1 MAGVY
6 TCQKQQSE
14 RCRFFLWED
23 DAKSREKVL
32 SNTRSDPNKT
42 PSKPSTTTGL
52 LTPETGSSRR
62 TPLRWTGVEATPSKR
77 RKTDMA
83 FENDDIFDSLDVAS
97 EVFSGPLR
105 QPNFNP
111 QTRGQI
117 KTSPRKRTRA
127 EMEDETSALR
137 LNTSSQT
144 LGASIGTSS
153 QPSRNSSQAENSPFG
168 YPGLPTFRT
177 PSSSNEAM
185 FTPTQN
191 SRYSSQN
198 SLPEFPTTP
207 TPIRHNDAL
216 TTNEAPEISSLA
228 AEALV
233 LLQFHDVELPSSA
246 RDGLVTLLDKL
257 DVKIKGISRGR
268 EIVRI
273 ALKTKEDHI
282 RELNDRIEA
291 LEMEKEMHKAV
302 IAGLKIS
309 NGRL

>member
-1 MAGVY
+1 M
-6 TCQKQQSE
+6 S
-14 RCRFFLWED
+14 
-23 DAKSREKVL
+23 
-32 SNTRSDPNKT
+32 
-42 PSKPSTTTGL
+42 
-52 LTPETGSSRR
+52 
-62 TPLRWTGVEATPSKR
+62 
-77 RKTDMA
+77 

-105 QPNFNP
+105 QPNFSP
-111 QTRGQI
+111 QTPRGQI
-117 KTSPRKRTRA
+117 RTSPVAFPRKRTRA

-177 PSSSNEAM
+177 PTSSNEAI

-198 SLPEFPTTP
+198 SLPEYPTTP

-246 RDGLVTLLDKL
+246 RDGLITLLDKFDL
-257 DVKIKGISRGR
+257 KIKGISRGR
-268 EIVRI
+268 DIVRM

-302 IAGLKIS
+302 IAGLKM
-309 NGRL
+309 RL